1 MSVQTPTPPR
11 MFRLIGDTNID
22 FMGKRRVAFAISG
35 LLVVL
40 GLIAAFQ
47 VFVTGQANLGIEFT
61 GGTSV
66 TLEFNEAIPIEEAR
80 RLLHENGF
88 PNAQVT
94 DVHEPGGGY
103 KLIVRVKAQEAQG
116 EEAVA
121 VADRIKA
128 LFEERYPQ
136 LFEDASSTSIGPA
149 IGAELRQKAI
159 YAIVYA
165 IIGIILYIAVRFDF
179 KFGLAAT
186 AAMFHD
192 VLAVLGIVWLKNFFT
207 PTEITL
213 LTMTAILTLA
223 GYSLT
228 DTVVVFDRIRENL
241 KKRLRLP
248 LEQLINRSINEVL
261 NRTVVTSIT
270 TFLGVFAIYLLG
282 GEVLRNFA
290 FALLIGIVV
299 GTYSSIFVASPL
311 LVLWGGGRGKLI
323 GRAELVR
330 PRTTQ
335 QQRPTHTQGAA
346 KGS

>member
-1 MSVQTPTPPR
+1 MSAKTPGASTTPPR
-11 MFRLIGDTNID
+11 MFRLIRDTNID
-22 FMGKRRVAFAISG
+22 FLGKKSIAFVISAVLVA
-35 LLVVL
+35 L
-40 GLIAAFQ
+40 GIVAAVQ
-47 VFVTGQANLGIEFT
+47 IFVTGQANLGIEFT

-66 TLEFNEAIPIEEAR
+66 TLEFKQPILIEEAR
-80 RLLHENGF
+80 QLLRENGF

-94 DVHEPGGGY
+94 DVREAERY
-103 KLIVRVKAQEAQG
+103 KLIVRVKAEEAQG
-116 EEAVA
+116 QEAVA

-128 LFEERYPQ
+128 LFEGEYSEKFQ
-136 LFEDASSTSIGPA
+136 EASSTSIGPA

-165 IIGIILYIAVRFDF
+165 IVGIILYIAVRFDF

-192 VLAVLGIVWLKNFFT
+192 VLAVLGIVWLKNFIT

-261 NRTVVTSIT
+261 NRTVVTSLT
-270 TFLGVFAIYLLG
+270 TFLGVLAIYLLG

-323 GRAELVR
+323 GRAELARSSGKPGRAVKS
-330 PRTTQ
+330 
-335 QQRPTHTQGAA
+335 H
-346 KGS
+346 

>member
-1 MSVQTPTPPR
+1 MSAKTPGASTTPPR
-11 MFRLIGDTNID
+11 MFRLIRDTNID
-22 FMGKRRVAFAISG
+22 FLGKKSIAFVISAVLVA
-35 LLVVL
+35 L
-40 GLIAAFQ
+40 GILAAVQ
-47 VFVTGQANLGIEFT
+47 IFVTGQANLGIEFT

-66 TLEFNEAIPIEEAR
+66 TLEFEKPLAIDEAR
-80 RLLHENGF
+80 RLLRENGF
-88 PNAQVT
+88 PNVQIT
-94 DVHEPGGGY
+94 DVREAERY
-103 KLIVRVKAQEAQG
+103 KLIIRVKAEEAPGQ
-116 EEAVA
+116 EAVA
-121 VADRIKA
+121 VADRIKQIFA
-128 LFEERYPQ
+128 EAFSDNPVI
-136 LFEDASSTSIGPA
+136 DSSSTSIGPA

-159 YAIVYA
+159 YAVVYA

-192 VLAVLGIVWLKNFFT
+192 VLAVLGIMWLKNFIT

-248 LEQLINRSINEVL
+248 LEALINRSINEVL
-261 NRTVVTSIT
+261 NRTVVTSLT
-270 TFLGVFAIYLLG
+270 TFLGVLAIYLLG

-290 FALLIGIVV
+290 FALLAGIVV

-323 GRAELVR
+323 GRAELARSSGKSGKAVKS
-330 PRTTQ
+330 
-335 QQRPTHTQGAA
+335 H
-346 KGS
+346 